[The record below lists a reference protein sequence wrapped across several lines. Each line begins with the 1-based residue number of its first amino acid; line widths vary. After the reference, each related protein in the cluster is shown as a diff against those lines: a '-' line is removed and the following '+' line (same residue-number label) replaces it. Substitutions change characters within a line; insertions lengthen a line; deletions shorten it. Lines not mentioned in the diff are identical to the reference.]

1 MKKYKFSIIL
11 ILIIILIMTI
21 LKIINSRDLNI
32 DLHNIITKDSKYLVI
47 HSNLLEKKGGFL
59 LINNE
64 GNIIFDKKVNL
75 QDILYSDSSN
85 NYFVFS
91 GSRRNNNILMD
102 KNKNIKTFSFLNE
115 PKYNGVTTVKMYKDK
130 ILGIMNGNLLE
141 NTYKSLLVLQDK
153 DENVLIKEEIDIWAS
168 DIIIQNDIAYIFGF
182 NRRAEENNSYSK
194 IIMYDLV
201 TNKIIKEVED
211 LTYNQYLRP
220 IIVGNEIFCIAR
232 KSRDENNYLVNI
244 DLNTLKLINKHYLDD
259 NIDKIWNV
267 EDKIYAI
274 KENKFVK
281 LNKNLEIEKEYYK
294 LKNES
299 EYSSS
304 YVLNNCIYLY
314 IRNYDEN
321 SNIYL
326 GDFIKFNIKTNEIE
340 IIPFNKNK
348 GRVIENVVFLP
359 IDFFN

>member
-1 MKKYKFSIIL
+1 M
-11 ILIIILIMTI
+11 
-21 LKIINSRDLNI
+21 

-75 QDILYSDSSN
+75 QDILYSDSSD

-91 GSRRNNNILMD
+91 GSRRNNNILID

-141 NTYKSLLVLQDK
+141 NTYRSLLVLQDK

-168 DIIIQNDIAYIFGF
+168 DIIIQNDTAYIFGF
-182 NRRAEENNSYSK
+182 NNRVKENKKVSK
-194 IIMYDLV
+194 IIAYDLLN
-201 TNKIIKEVED
+201 NKIIKEIED
-211 LTYNQYLRP
+211 ETYSAYYEP
-220 IIVGNEIFCIAR
+220 IILENEIFCIAR
-232 KSRDENNYLVNI
+232 KSRDENNYLVKIN
-244 DLNTLKLINKHYLDD
+244 LNTLNLISKHYLSD
-259 NIDKIWNV
+259 NIDKIWNI

-281 LNKNLEIEKEYYK
+281 LNKNLEIEEEYYK
-294 LKNES
+294 LKDAS
-299 EYSSS
+299 KYSSS

-326 GDFIKFNIKTNEIE
+326 GDFIKFNINTNEIE
-340 IIPFNKNK
+340 ITPFNRSKVK
-348 GRVIENVVFLP
+348 IIENVIFLP
-359 IDFFN
+359 IDFFD